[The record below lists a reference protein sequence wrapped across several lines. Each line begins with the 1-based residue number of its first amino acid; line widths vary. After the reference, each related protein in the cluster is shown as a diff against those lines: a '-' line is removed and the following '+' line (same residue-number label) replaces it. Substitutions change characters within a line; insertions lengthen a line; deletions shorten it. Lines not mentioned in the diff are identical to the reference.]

1 VAELLLPIS
10 LTGKK
15 ELIKVQRELESL
27 SEAMIATKVSNKEL
41 GQPRPLPTL
50 SDVTSELVSANEIVL
65 DSKSVPELIKQ
76 LQAIR
81 DRAPMLRVSFAV
93 EPDRASIAKIVS
105 WFRKEINPGLL
116 LQVGI
121 QPSIAGGC
129 VVQTPGNRY
138 DFSLR
143 KHILGSTDKFK
154 AVLAKEVFGHNEETE
169 VAEPIAATTA
179 ADVVAEEPAN
189 QGEQA

>member
-1 VAELLLPIS
+1 MANLVLPVS

-15 ELIKVQRELESL
+15 ELIKVQRELEAM
-27 SEAMIATKVSNKEL
+27 SEQMIASRVVAKET
-41 GQPRPLPTL
+41 GKDRTVAPL
-50 SDVTSELVSANEIVL
+50 SDTASELLTLNKIES
-65 DSKSVPELIKQ
+65 DSKSIAGLINQ
-76 LQAIR
+76 LQTIR
-81 DRAPMLRVSFAV
+81 DKAPMLRVSFAV

-105 WFRKEINPGLL
+105 WFRTEVSPGLL
-116 LQVGI
+116 LQIGI

-154 AVLAKEVFGHNEETE
+154 AVLAKEVFKHDEPTE
-169 VAEPIAATTA
+169 VAQTQATASAAPAQTSPPA
-179 ADVVAEEPAN
+179 QEPA
-189 QGEQA
+189 